1 MTREGPP
8 RAVAYAIGISAAITA
23 ISIFTIDRPLAKL
36 LAQYEP
42 SGAWDKGIEI
52 LEWGLGLPFF
62 RLFAPVVLVV
72 GMLVAM
78 AVPRWRAYAPAMMVL
93 AGTHVFT
100 RFLTVRIKDATG
112 RLRPHEWIEQGTP
125 YRDDTF
131 FRDGG
136 VAFPSGHV
144 ALFASILIPLAII
157 APRTRPL
164 LVIVAYVC
172 IARILVNAH
181 WVSDTLG
188 SITLVT
194 LVAWLLSVL
203 VRPRLSHR

>member
-8 RAVAYAIGISAAITA
+8 RSVAYAIGISAALTA
-23 ISIFTIDRPLAKL
+23 ISIVTIDRPLAKL
-36 LAQYEP
+36 LAGYEQ
-42 SGAWDKGIEI
+42 SGLWDKGIEI
-52 LEWGLGLPFF
+52 LEWALGLPFF
-62 RLFAPVVLVV
+62 RLFAPIVLVA

-78 AVPRWRAYAPAMMVL
+78 AVPRLRAYAPAMMVV
-93 AGTHVFT
+93 AGTHVIT

-112 RLRPHEWIEQGTP
+112 RLRPHEWLKQGG
-125 YRDDTF
+125 DDTF

-136 VAFPSGHV
+136 IAFPSGHV
-144 ALFASILIPLAII
+144 ALFASILIPLAIV

-164 LVIVAYVC
+164 LAIVAYVC
-172 IARILVNAH
+172 VARILVNAH

-188 SITLVT
+188 AITLVT

-203 VRPRLSHR
+203 VRPRRSHR

>member
-1 MTREGPP
+1 VRGGPS
-8 RAVAYAIGISAAITA
+8 RTVAYAIGISAALTA

-36 LAQYEP
+36 LAQYEQ
-42 SGAWDKGIEI
+42 SGWWNKGLEI

-62 RLFAPVVLVV
+62 RLFAPIVLVV

-78 AVPRWRAYAPAMMVL
+78 AVPRWRAYAPAMMVM

-112 RLRPHEWIEQGTP
+112 RLRPHEWIKQGG
-125 YRDDTF
+125 DQTF
-131 FRDGG
+131 SREGG

-144 ALFASILIPLAII
+144 ALFASILIPLAIV

-172 IARILVNAH
+172 VARILVNAH